1 VSLGGNLWGGAE
13 EDLGHATIAT
23 DTDSIAKALLQNVVD
38 DGSLRRAGLQ
48 LLMILPGQQL
58 AIEEHYFTGRE

>member
-1 VSLGGNLWGGAE
+1 VEDAD
-13 EDLGHATIAT
+13 EDLGHATSAA

-48 LLMILPGQQL
+48 LLMMLPGQHL
-58 AIEEHYFTGRE
+58 ALEEHYFTGRE